1 MAKWFKRFLGLAAL
15 GGTIAGLIYYFKKS
29 GADTE
34 DDFSEDFED
43 EDFDLDSDLKPASD
57 REYVS
62 LTPKTEENEAQKETE
77 ELSKD
82 DTEDTPETDKEDKTE
97 ASKEDG
103 E

>member
-29 GADTE
+29 GTDTE

-62 LTPKTEENEAQKETE
+62 LTPKTDETE
-77 ELSKD
+77 NQEETREPSAD
-82 DTEDTPETDKEDKTE
+82 DTEDAAESQEEDKTE
-97 ASKEDG
+97 APENN
-103 E
+103 EE